1 MPIIAL
7 KNIGRPFMELF
18 LEKAL
23 LFGTVIFGIIVLFRV
38 IIVIFKQ

>member
-1 MPIIAL
+1 MPIIIL
-7 KNIGRPFMELF
+7 KIIGRPFMELV

-23 LFGTVIFGIIVLFRV
+23 LFGAVIFGIIVLFRV